1 MNLILIST
9 AIAYYLSVN
18 LTARSLSKR
27 CFDRIKALESKP
39 REKFKNFSILSSVG
53 TTVFAIFLIQILP
66 ILFKI
71 IHDLASDLSV
81 SVVFSDSY
89 LNSGA
94 LDSFERFSGLI
105 AEAAGLL
112 QQIAPLIAIFIG
124 GYNLLSNLSRGMA
137 AIKHD

>member
-9 AIAYYLSVN
+9 VAAYYLGIN
-18 LTARSLSKR
+18 FTAKLLSKR
-27 CFDRIKALESKP
+27 CFDRIKILESSS
-39 REKFKNFSILSSVG
+39 RVRLGHFSILSSVG

-105 AEAAGLL
+105 AEAASLL

-124 GYNLLSNLSRGMA
+124 AYNLLSNLSRGMA